1 MSTLSSGFSNRVRGA
16 LKETLFHLGPLSGLF
31 DEMLVPAFNESVQEL
46 VQGIEKGTI
55 AISSPDRI
63 KVVCNQI
70 RASAIVAEEAA
81 NDMKNFSCKDTL
93 LTKDQLAGVHLY
105 TQETDSANG
114 TDSLYAIL
122 NGALRNADRS
132 QAKCMKKLIYLL
144 LHALRKCPKS
154 NASTLYRGVALDLRG
169 EYSEGRTVTWHQAS
183 SCTSK
188 VDLLSNPMFLGQSG
202 PRAIFAITLAPNSR
216 ARRISD
222 FSAMPNE
229 DEVLLPPNTRLK
241 VPSARP
247 ALRDQR
253 RISLSLLR
261 RAARQPRSACSIPG
275 AGSVATELTTKKKI
289 AQSYNQWCGWGAGG
303 VAAASGGADH
313 GTAYGAG
320 AARSHRRL
328 RRRRRGPVLSRACD
342 FRRQNQ
348 NPSHARGPCL
358 QLAFSPSRLRSRTS

>member
-132 QAKCMKKLIYLL
+132 QAKCMKKFIYLL

-183 SCTSK
+183 SCTCK
-188 VDLLSNPMFLGQSG
+188 VDVLSNPMFLGQSG
-202 PRAIFAITLAPNSR
+202 PRTIFAITLAPNSR

-261 RAARQPRSACSIPG
+261 RAERQLCRPQSACSKTG
-275 AGSVATELTTKKKI
+275 AGSVATELTTKLFLCAK
-289 AQSYNQWCGWGAGG
+289 
-303 VAAASGGADH
+303 
-313 GTAYGAG
+313 
-320 AARSHRRL
+320 L
-328 RRRRRGPVLSRACD
+328 
-342 FRRQNQ
+342 
-348 NPSHARGPCL
+348 
-358 QLAFSPSRLRSRTS
+358 